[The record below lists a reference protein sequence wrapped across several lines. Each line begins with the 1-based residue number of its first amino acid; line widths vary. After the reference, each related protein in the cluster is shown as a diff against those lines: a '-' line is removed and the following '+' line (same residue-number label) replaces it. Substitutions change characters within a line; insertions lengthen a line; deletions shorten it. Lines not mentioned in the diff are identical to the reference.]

1 MLKIDCDLKGIEN
14 YIVDTQISVQK
25 VLKKSL
31 NAAINKAH
39 KEGYKIV
46 KQEFGISK
54 EEYKK
59 KRTKLRKV
67 RMSNFKHFNVSANI
81 KAEERGINYINFSD
95 DQLVTPLR
103 GVKRSRRRPVVAN
116 IKSSRQRVKGAFIA
130 RGKETKQKKRH
141 ILVFR
146 KTTNNKFQSVK
157 TPSTYQI
164 LTREND
170 RLERIVE
177 KEFHRVFDKNYKK

>member
-14 YIVDTQISVQK
+14 YIIDTQISVQK

-67 RMSNFKHFNVSANI
+67 RMSNFKHFNVSVNI
-81 KAEERGINYINFSD
+81 SEFTYIKCLYMLYQPIRD
-95 DQLVTPLR
+95 DVL
-103 GVKRSRRRPVVAN
+103 KRLY
-116 IKSSRQRVKGAFIA
+116 F
-130 RGKETKQKKRH
+130 TKLLLL
-141 ILVFR
+141 I
-146 KTTNNKFQSVK
+146 
-157 TPSTYQI
+157 
-164 LTREND
+164 
-170 RLERIVE
+170 
-177 KEFHRVFDKNYKK
+177 

>member
-14 YIVDTQISVQK
+14 YIIDTQISVQK

-39 KEGYKIV
+39 KEGHKIV
-46 KQEFGISK
+46 KQEFPISK

-81 KAEERGINYINFSD
+81 KAEERA
-95 DQLVTPLR
+95 LT
-103 GVKRSRRRPVVAN
+103 
-116 IKSSRQRVKGAFIA
+116 
-130 RGKETKQKKRH
+130 
-141 ILVFR
+141 
-146 KTTNNKFQSVK
+146 
-157 TPSTYQI
+157 I
-164 LTREND
+164 LTFLMISSLLP
-170 RLERIVE
+170 LEASRDQE
-177 KEFHRVFDKNYKK
+177 EDL